1 MNYISTPIISEE
13 LLKLHSP
20 ITSDVDITDFV
31 PYLIVAQDLYVAPVL
46 GEALMNELKSEVE
59 NNNLSAHN
67 SALIIKT
74 APVLAFYT
82 VYQGLPFHWAS
93 IVNKGITIRES
104 ENSKGIDINDLAQ
117 LRRWVKDDAER
128 FARLL
133 IEFLCK
139 CWANYPL
146 WRPAEGWGCCADIIG
161 EGSTRNNYDSGFY
174 FPQGRKGCGC

>member
-1 MNYISTPIISEE
+1 MTYIPTPLISED

-20 ITSDVDITDFV
+20 ITSDVDVSDFI
-31 PYLIVAQDLYVAPVL
+31 PYLVIAQDLYIAPLV
-46 GEALMNELKSEVE
+46 GEPLMDELITQIES
-59 NNNLSAHN
+59 NSLSSHN
-67 SALIIKT
+67 SSLIVKI

-104 ENSKGIDINDLAQ
+104 ENSRGIDMTDLAQ

-133 IEFLCK
+133 TEFLCK
-139 CWANYPL
+139 CRSNYPL
-146 WRPAEGWGCCADIIG
+146 WRPTEGFGCCNDVIT
-161 EGSTRNNYDSGFY
+161 EGSTRNDYDSGFY
-174 FPQGRKGCGC
+174 FARPNRGCGC